1 MHSCGSVSQPV
12 RIICIIQTNVI
23 QFRALLCLAWHLNA
37 ARCDDIT
44 ALLCLAWPLNAARCD
59 DFTLVLQEGLTQLLR
74 HSSHRDL
81 VPGQHTCILR
91 ALMHQ
96 GELAAASRYLSMRNP
111 PVLTA
116 GDLKM
121 RLTILVANR
130 LVNWKGRCFN
140 FLRDVFHIVGHHEK
154 IFHSCC
160 ISRRWAASTAPFLD
174 TPHTS
179 VRHLREK
186 CYCRNAKSKGDAI
199 TANL

>member
-23 QFRALLCLAWHLNA
+23 QFRALLCLAWPLNAACCDDFTALLCLAWPLTAARCDDFTALLCLAWPLNAARCDDFTALLCLAWPLNA
-37 ARCDDIT
+37 ARCDDIMT
-44 ALLCLAWPLNAARCD
+44 LLCLAWPLNAARCD

-130 LVNWKGRCFN
+130 LVN
-140 FLRDVFHIVGHHEK
+140 
-154 IFHSCC
+154 
-160 ISRRWAASTAPFLD
+160 
-174 TPHTS
+174 
-179 VRHLREK
+179 
-186 CYCRNAKSKGDAI
+186 
-199 TANL
+199 